1 MPPLSA
7 PPPTKKALAL
17 IFVIVFIDLLGFG
30 IIIPILPNF
39 AQRGFGASD
48 AMVGLLVGIFSFM
61 QFIFTP
67 IWGRISDGIGRK
79 PILVFGLMC
88 SVVGYLM
95 FGLANSL
102 TVLFLSRML
111 SGLGGANI
119 SAAQAYIADVTTPFN
134 RAKGMGLIGMAF
146 GLGFVFGP
154 FMGGILV
161 AYGYEYPGFVAAG
174 LSAISLVTT
183 MIALPES
190 HVNRTKKIT
199 GITASLSG
207 KALFTALRKPFM
219 GPMLILYFFIIFSL
233 ANIFSTFP
241 LLAARDY
248 QLSDRE
254 IGYLYGYIG
263 LIGAIVQGGGIRLLL
278 KFIPEEKL
286 FVIGNGIMMLGL
298 ILIPYAG
305 TIPLLLVAL
314 TLLSIGNGSN
324 NPTALSIISN
334 HAQSEEQGGVLGL
347 TQSLSSLA
355 RVLGP
360 VWGGWIFGAVG
371 HAFPFL
377 TGGVVMI
384 IVLVASMRIKPEDKA
399 QAKPAQNESK
409 LENV

>member
-1 MPPLSA
+1 MPSPA
-7 PPPTKKALAL
+7 VPPPTKKALAL

-48 AMVGLLVGIFSFM
+48 TMVGLLVGIFSFM
-61 QFIFTP
+61 QFVFTP
-67 IWGRISDGIGRK
+67 IWGRISDVIGRK

-88 SVVGYLM
+88 SVAGYLM

-102 TVLFLSRML
+102 MVLFISRML

-154 FMGGILV
+154 FMGGLLV
-161 AYGYEYPGFVAAG
+161 AYGYEYPGFAAAG

-190 HVNRTKKIT
+190 HVHRAKKVT
-199 GITASLSG
+199 GISASLSG

-219 GPMLILYFFIIFSL
+219 GPMLVLYFFIIFAL

-248 QLSDRE
+248 HLSDRE

-263 LIGAIVQGGGIRLLL
+263 LIGAIVQGGGIRILLR
-278 KFIPEEKL
+278 FVSERKL
-286 FVIGNGIMMLGL
+286 FIIGNGIMMAGL
-298 ILIPYAG
+298 VLIPYAG
-305 TIPLLLVAL
+305 TIPLLLGAL
-314 TLLSIGNGSN
+314 TLLSIGNGAN

-334 HAQSEEQGGVLGL
+334 HARNEEQGGVLGL

-360 VWGGWIFGAVG
+360 VWGGWIFGAAG

-377 TGGVVMI
+377 TGGAVMI
-384 IVLVASMRIKPEDKA
+384 IVLVASLRMAPENKNQKIPD
-399 QAKPAQNESK
+399 QDESI
-409 LENV
+409 LENT